1 MTVSVVV
8 VSFVALFITA
18 PVQGFA
24 DQSRR
29 AKLVDA
35 ADSALSRM
43 GRDVRRA
50 LPNSIRTTG
59 TGGRVALELL
69 GTIDGARYRAQPPG
83 DAADLL
89 DITSADDA
97 FAVIGPFT
105 RIAKPWSSTGH
116 YLAVYNVG
124 VPGADAYELAN
135 VITPAGTQIDI
146 TSAPTAGEDRVV
158 LSPAFRFAYASPT
171 QRVYLV
177 DGSVTYL
184 CDPSGGTLR
193 RFSGYAIAQDQTTRD
208 SAAELLAAGAT
219 EALMSD
225 RITSC
230 AMSYSPGTAERA
242 GLVTLEIGLGEQDEM
257 VSLLSQVH
265 VDNVP

>member
-18 PVQGFA
+18 PVQGFT

-89 DITSADDA
+89 DITAADDA
-97 FAVIGPFT
+97 FDVIGPFT
-105 RIAKPWSSTGH
+105 QIAKPWSSTESLSCRLQRRRAGRRRLRARERDYAGRH
-116 YLAVYNVG
+116 
-124 VPGADAYELAN
+124 AD
-135 VITPAGTQIDI
+135 
-146 TSAPTAGEDRVV
+146 RHH
-158 LSPAFRFAYASPT
+158 
-171 QRVYLV
+171 
-177 DGSVTYL
+177 
-184 CDPSGGTLR
+184 
-193 RFSGYAIAQDQTTRD
+193 
-208 SAAELLAAGAT
+208 
-219 EALMSD
+219 
-225 RITSC
+225 
-230 AMSYSPGTAERA
+230 ERA
-242 GLVTLEIGLGEQDEM
+242 RGRRRPGRR
-257 VSLLSQVH
+257 
-265 VDNVP
+265 